1 MSNNTLTYIMK
12 YAVYNKKIIYFI
24 YHFKLINGFY
34 NINKIKCN
42 KLEKYINKYKKSL
55 KIVKKYV
62 KLILIRVY
70 EYYINII

>member
-1 MSNNTLTYIMK
+1 MNKNFYYFLNIVLIEKFSINTFCGIFIL
-12 YAVYNKKIIYFI
+12 KKSTI
-24 YHFKLINGFY
+24 
-34 NINKIKCN
+34 NINKIKCT